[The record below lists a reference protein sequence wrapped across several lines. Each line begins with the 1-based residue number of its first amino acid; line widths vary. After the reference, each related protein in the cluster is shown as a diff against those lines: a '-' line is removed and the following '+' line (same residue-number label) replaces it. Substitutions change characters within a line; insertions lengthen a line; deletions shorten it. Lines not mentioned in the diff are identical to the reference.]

1 MRIITGTAKGQQI
14 KSPRGVHLR
23 PTSEL
28 TRSMIFSILESMNA
42 DWSLVLDIYAGTGS
56 LGLEALSRGAGWV
69 DFVEQDPKCCAAIN
83 ENLSHAGFSDR
94 ACVYCMAAM
103 KAISALKKR
112 YGIVVMGPPYRDK
125 AFLQVVENLA
135 ASTLVAQGS
144 TIVAEHSY
152 HLPLA
157 SRYGEFSLIKERK
170 HGDTCISIYQ

>member
-14 KSPRGVHLR
+14 RAPKGVRLR

-28 TRSMIFSILESMNA
+28 TRSMMFSILESMDA

-56 LGLEALSRGAGWV
+56 LGIEALSRGAGWV
-69 DFVEQDPKCCAAIN
+69 DFIEQDPKCCAAIN
-83 ENLSHAGFSDR
+83 ENLSNTGFSDR

-103 KAISALKKR
+103 KAVSYLKKQ

-125 AFLQVVENLA
+125 AFLQLVEKLA
-135 ASTLVAQGS
+135 VSTLVGRGS

-152 HLPLA
+152 HLPLE
-157 SRYGEFSLIKERK
+157 SKYGDFNLIKERK

>member
-14 KSPRGVHLR
+14 RAPRGVHLR

-28 TRSMIFSILESMNA
+28 TRGMIFSILESMDA

-69 DFVEQDPKCCAAIN
+69 DFIEQDPKCCAAIN
-83 ENLSHAGFSDR
+83 ENLSGAGFADR
-94 ACVYCMAAM
+94 ACVYCMAAI
-103 KAISALKKR
+103 KAIATLKKR
-112 YGIVVMGPPYRDK
+112 YGIVVMGPPYRDRS
-125 AFLQVVENLA
+125 FLQVVESLT
-135 ASTLVAQGS
+135 ASALVNKGS

-152 HLPLA
+152 HLPLE
-157 SRYGEFSLIKERK
+157 SRYGDFNLVKERK

>member
-14 KSPRGVHLR
+14 KSPKGVHLR

-28 TRSMIFSILESMNA
+28 TRSMIFSILESMQA
-42 DWSLVLDIYAGTGS
+42 DWSIVLDIYAGTGS

-69 DFVEQDPKCCAAIN
+69 DFIEQDPKCCAAIN
-83 ENLSHAGFSDR
+83 ENLSQAGFSDR

-103 KAISALKKR
+103 KAIASLKKT

-125 AFLQVVENLA
+125 AFLQVVEQL
-135 ASTLVAQGS
+135 SSSSLVARGS

-152 HLPLA
+152 HLPLE
-157 SRYGEFSLIKERK
+157 SKYGAFSLIKERK

>member
-1 MRIITGTAKGQQI
+1 
-14 KSPRGVHLR
+14 
-23 PTSEL
+23 
-28 TRSMIFSILESMNA
+28 MIFSILDSMNA

-69 DFVEQDPKCCAAIN
+69 DFIEQDSKCCAAIN
-83 ENLSHAGFSDR
+83 ENLWSTGFSDR

-103 KAISALKKR
+103 KAVSYLKKR

-125 AFLQVVENLA
+125 SFLQLVEKLA
-135 ASTLVAQGS
+135 ASALVGKGS

-152 HLPLA
+152 HLPLE
-157 SRYGEFSLIKERK
+157 SSYSDFNLVKERK